1 MLIGS
6 SETQIEFESMMNR
19 IQTEPT
25 MIEESRILKERPLFG
40 WLAVIEGILQGEAFH
55 LYEGRNIVGSS
66 PPCDIHIPDEG
77 VQDRHLSIR
86 ISPNRWMLTDF
97 DTESGTFLNG
107 KQIDRNELKDGDKI
121 RIGKAVLQIKIL

>member
-1 MLIGS
+1 MFIES
-6 SETQIEFESMMNR
+6 SKTKPEFESMMNR

-40 WLAVIEGILQGEAFH
+40 WLAVIEGNLQGEAFH

-66 PPCDIHIPDEG
+66 PPCDISIPDEG
-77 VQDRHLSIR
+77 VQNQHLSIR

-107 KQIDRNELKDGDKI
+107 KQIYRNELKDGDKI
-121 RIGKAVLQIKIL
+121 RVGKAVLQIKIL